1 MDQKKILLND
11 EVLNIGANTSIKI
24 QMLFQSFDEKQKK
37 FNKVRRNHFRTEDL
51 ISTTRA
57 DSNFLCKCK
66 TQEFVPRSPKNR
78 NCRDQFESTNY

>member
-51 ISTTRA
+51 I
-57 DSNFLCKCK
+57 
-66 TQEFVPRSPKNR
+66 
-78 NCRDQFESTNY
+78 